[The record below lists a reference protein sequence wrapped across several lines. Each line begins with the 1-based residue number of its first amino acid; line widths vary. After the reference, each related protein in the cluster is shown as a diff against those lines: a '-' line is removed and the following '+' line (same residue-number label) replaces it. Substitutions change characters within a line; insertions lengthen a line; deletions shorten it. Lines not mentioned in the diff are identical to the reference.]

1 MQRLGGCGDIAEQ
14 SGSGLQIPVRIGDV
28 RVSEIGA
35 QCCHVSRNSSA
46 IIWTLLQRPHRE
58 CVSEIVNATARLS
71 GTGAQTNRSGQ
82 DEKGCNDGG
91 IGKLAPAPGNEEG
104 GGGWSQTGHGPR
116 YIAASCWRAL
126 SCKGTSRLFWN
137 FVARITS
144 PSSVRSDNS
153 SFKASEIRRPAQAI
167 SDSRVV

>member
-46 IIWTLLQRPHRE
+46 ITWTLLQRPHRE
-58 CVSEIVNATARLS
+58 CVSEIVNAAARVS

-82 DEKGCNDGG
+82 DEKGRNDCG

-104 GGGWSQTGHGPR
+104 GGGWCKPATGR
-116 YIAASCWRAL
+116 DILLQAAASTFMQRNKPAFLELRRANHEPVF
-126 SCKGTSRLFWN
+126 GE
-137 FVARITS
+137 
-144 PSSVRSDNS
+144 VR
-153 SFKASEIRRPAQAI
+153 
-167 SDSRVV
+167 